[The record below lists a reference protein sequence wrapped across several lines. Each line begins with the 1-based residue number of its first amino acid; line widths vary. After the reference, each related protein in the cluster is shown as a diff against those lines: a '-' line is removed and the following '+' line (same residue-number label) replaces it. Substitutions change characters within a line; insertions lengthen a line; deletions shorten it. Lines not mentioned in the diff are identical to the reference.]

1 MKGTLLVC
9 FVLASVA
16 LSRADGQ
23 ASGGP
28 SAGCSDP
35 LSVLAAFYRS
45 NDAGRFNASAA
56 LLAPDVIFDTWA
68 TGANG
73 YIMASKHLGGRRA
86 LRDFLSQARGLSHF
100 LPDRRPNGP
109 IFLETRESA
118 AGGTID
124 LRLDPDRLTPE
135 RRHYNAYDIKVVF
148 DGCLIK
154 AITVIERVSW
164 L

>member
-1 MKGTLLVC
+1 MV
-9 FVLASVA
+9 
-16 LSRADGQ
+16 
-23 ASGGP
+23 
-28 SAGCSDP
+28 
-35 LSVLAAFYRS
+35 
-45 NDAGRFNASAA
+45 
-56 LLAPDVIFDTWA
+56 APDVIFDTWA

-86 LRDFLSQARGLSHF
+86 LRDYLSQARGLSHF
-100 LPDRRPNGP
+100 LPDRRRYGP
-109 IFLETRESA
+109 VFLETRESA
-118 AGGTID
+118 TGATVD